1 MPKREDERNL
11 RLHGK
16 HPAYCTC
23 TVCTDRFL
31 KRKGIKKSGKG
42 VAREKVKPHPQNCQC
57 ATCNLLS
64 SVGELP
70 DLPRPKRGLLNRL
83 FRKG

>member
-11 RLHGK
+11 GLSSQ

-23 TVCTDRFL
+23 TACTDRFL

-42 VAREKVKPHPQNCQC
+42 GAREKVKSHPRSCQC

-70 DLPRPKRGLLNRL
+70 DLPGPKRGLLNRL